1 MSSVT
6 PTASGTLGAAAAGT
20 NPNAILGKDD
30 FLKLLVT
37 QLQHQDPM
45 NPMDDKD
52 FMGQMAQF
60 SSLEQI
66 TNLVAATQA
75 AGLLEPDVA
84 GRAPDRPSGLVG
96 RRRRND
102 RDRHRIEGVDLERRH
117 PDHGRRLPDHARR
130 DRAGRI
136 GDVRRPRPPEPR
148 TGASRRRRAP
158 RPTPAAP
165 AADGAGASFEGV
177 LRGEARPGRRHPLLG
192 PRAPAAQAAWHRRRR
207 GDHGPARGR
216 RQPRR
221 GQGLARRPGA
231 DRRHR
236 LRRLRA
242 QPHRDHRRRSRSDAR
257 PASSPTSTAQSSPNR
272 RTDHK
277 PHEAGPR

>member
-66 TNLVAATQA
+66 TNLVAATQQQA
-75 AGLLEPDVA
+75 FSSQMSQAVE
-84 GRAPDRPSGLVG
+84 PDRPSGHVG
-96 RRRRND
+96 RRRRNV
-102 RDRHRIEGVDLERRH
+102 RDRHRIEGVDLERCH
-117 PDHGRRLPDHARR
+117 PDHGRRLPDHTRR

-148 TGASRRRRAP
+148 TGASRRRRS
-158 RPTPAAP
+158 PAHAGGTRRRRRRCELRRGP
-165 AADGAGASFEGV
+165 A
-177 LRGEARPGRRHPLLG
+177 GEARPGRRHPLLG
-192 PRAPAAQAAWHRRRR
+192 PRARAAQAAWNRRRR
-207 GDHGPARGR
+207 GNHGTGSRTASAAPAAKG
-216 RQPRR
+216 
-221 GQGLARRPGA
+221 ARDALVLIDGTAFVVSVRNRTVITAVGA
-231 DRRHR
+231 D
-236 LRRLRA
+236 
-242 QPHRDHRRRSRSDAR
+242 QMRDRVFTNIDSAVID
-257 PASSPTSTAQSSPNR
+257 
-272 RTDHK
+272 
-277 PHEAGPR
+277 